1 MTTDTIADMLT
12 RIRNANLAK
21 HQIVQIPSTKI
32 TRNIAQVLFAEGLID
47 SFEELKN
54 GLKTSLL
61 LSLKYSGKERKP
73 SIVKI
78 QRISKPGLRVYSKA
92 KKMPRI
98 LGGFGTSI
106 VSTADGK
113 VVYAGRKPGFGN
125 FIKIQHG
132 FGVET
137 IYAHA
142 KKLFVRTGKIVRRGD
157 LIASVG
163 STGYSTGPHVH
174 YEVRVNETPVDPLY
188 FILN

>member
-47 SFEELKN
+47 SFEELKS
-54 GLKTSLL
+54 GLTSSLL

-78 QRISKPGLRVYSKA
+78 QRISKPGLRVYSGA

-98 LGGFGTSI
+98 LGGFGTAI
-106 VSTADGK
+106 VSTSRGLMTDQQA
-113 VVYAGRKPGFGN
+113 RKE
-125 FIKIQHG
+125 
-132 FGVET
+132 GVGGELLCY
-137 IYAHA
+137 IW
-142 KKLFVRTGKIVRRGD
+142 
-157 LIASVG
+157 
-163 STGYSTGPHVH
+163 
-174 YEVRVNETPVDPLY
+174 
-188 FILN
+188 